1 MGAQQPGQEGGRR
14 GETTLS
20 LCLGMGC
27 WLGGCSPHLTL
38 FSVIL
43 QFCFLCA
50 CFLHAVCA
58 RLRRSW
64 TNVPDESTWRRGNV
78 P

>member
-1 MGAQQPGQEGGRR
+1 MAIGQEGGRR

-20 LCLGMGC
+20 PCLEMGR
-27 WLGGCSPHLTL
+27 WLEGCSPHLTL
-38 FSVIL
+38 FSMIL
-43 QFCFLCA
+43 QFCLFCV

-64 TNVPDESTWRRGNV
+64 TNVPDESTWCRGDV